1 MRLVYSLRWLSLLAL
16 LVVLAGCQTGPKATP
31 PAAPTAAYS
40 DRSEGA
46 SAPAASYAAPAQAPA
61 AQAPARREGLPT
73 TGGGGGGGA
82 PGGAP
87 VAEGLKAAPAATS
100 APAAKAADAGQVNT
114 VAALAQVD
122 RDIIKTAQLQ
132 MAVDDVDRSIDRI
145 IALAAELRG
154 FILDQ
159 RTQESGVKR
168 TATVVLRVPVNTFEE
183 TLKRLSEL
191 PGGRLDSRQIASQ
204 DVTDQL
210 VDLESRRRNLEATE
224 ARIRSFLDQA
234 KTVEEALRVNQQL
247 AEVQRQLE
255 EIKGRMEFTKNRAAL
270 STITIDLRVAQPT
283 PTVTPTPTLTP
294 TPTPVPGWNPGD
306 TARDASR
313 VTVSLVQRL
322 ADAAIWTVVV
332 GLPLALPLLLV
343 LGLVALWRRSRPAA
357 APPRSGNLAEP
368 GD

>member
-1 MRLVYSLRWLSLLAL
+1 MRPVIPLRWLSLLTL
-16 LVVLAGCQTGPKATP
+16 LAVLAGCQTGAKTTP
-31 PAAPTAAYS
+31 PAAAPTGEVLQYRDIS
-40 DRSEGA
+40 RDTG
-46 SAPAASYAAPAQAPA
+46 ASYAAPAQAPA
-61 AQAPARREGLPT
+61 AKAANGV
-73 TGGGGGGGA
+73 GGGA
-82 PGGAP
+82 GGASGP
-87 VAEGLKAAPAATS
+87 VAEGPKAAPAATA
-100 APAAKAADAGQVNT
+100 APAAKAADPAQANNL
-114 VAALAQVD
+114 AALAQVD

-132 MAVDDVDRSIDRI
+132 MSVDDVDRAIDRV
-145 IALAAELRG
+145 IALTAELRG

-159 RTQESGVKR
+159 RTQEAGAKR

-183 TLKRLSEL
+183 ALRRLAEL
-191 PGGRLDSRQIASQ
+191 PGGRLDGRQISSQ

-210 VDLESRRRNLEATE
+210 VDMESRRRNLEATE
-224 ARIRSFLDQA
+224 ARIRTFLDQA

-255 EIKGRMEFTKNRAAL
+255 EIRGRMEFTKNRAAL
-270 STITIDLRVAQPT
+270 STITLDLRVIQPT
-283 PTVTPTPTLTP
+283 PTVTPTP

-332 GLPLALPLLLV
+332 GLPLAVPLLLV
-343 LGLVALWRRSRPAA
+343 LGLAALWRRSLRGQSGKT
-357 APPRSGNLAEP
+357 APQPGGNLAEP